1 MKTKRYIVATIG
13 ILLFSSLYAQ
23 NKEVKRMEII
33 KSLNLFFDNLSYVN
47 DEYDPMPASYFA
59 ERFGNENVLTG
70 GGNYFRYNGR
80 ETSLSSFVQSY
91 AQTSLE
97 GKNINHK
104 LDILNIS
111 DNVNPINEHSS
122 SDQRWRVN
130 GELIRSNAY
139 FEEDDKEEDYLIK
152 PVPIELIIRYN
163 GEGRDVSILEIN
175 IENPRI
181 QKIYPRY
188 RKEIVF
194 KPTRNNIN
202 TTLSADGDQWYC
214 EIQSFSK
221 RTKHY
226 PGTDKISETTSSL
239 EFTFEHSEERAFK
252 DIKIEEMANG
262 QRRISGTLPPNY
274 SKESRFYALKLT
286 QKNTNKE
293 YVLNIAQNGNT
304 FFWRIDNYWGLLQ
317 VNLSYSLKYGIGFA
331 YKYHF
336 ADTRFTLGGRISVN
350 FDSFRGNIADFQ
362 YTSIIGGSSTPI
374 DFNEDLYEIESETV
388 KPNTSNYSSL
398 LDPKNEAEKYTAR
411 SLFLVQPGID
421 ITNWFNFT
429 LGAGVALSRNKYFL
443 ETAYGYTK
451 YSYKKLDPSLPDI
464 DDVYVYKA
472 YYKDYYY
479 EDKMKCHFA
488 IRPAMDFRI
497 PLGNDN
503 YFNLEVGYV
512 LTPAYK
518 DGNSVDFSVGYTFE
532 Y

>member
-188 RKEIVF
+188 RK
-194 KPTRNNIN
+194 
-202 TTLSADGDQWYC
+202 
-214 EIQSFSK
+214 
-221 RTKHY
+221 
-226 PGTDKISETTSSL
+226 
-239 EFTFEHSEERAFK
+239 
-252 DIKIEEMANG
+252 
-262 QRRISGTLPPNY
+262 
-274 SKESRFYALKLT
+274 
-286 QKNTNKE
+286 
-293 YVLNIAQNGNT
+293 
-304 FFWRIDNYWGLLQ
+304 
-317 VNLSYSLKYGIGFA
+317 
-331 YKYHF
+331 
-336 ADTRFTLGGRISVN
+336 
-350 FDSFRGNIADFQ
+350 
-362 YTSIIGGSSTPI
+362 
-374 DFNEDLYEIESETV
+374 
-388 KPNTSNYSSL
+388 
-398 LDPKNEAEKYTAR
+398 
-411 SLFLVQPGID
+411 
-421 ITNWFNFT
+421 
-429 LGAGVALSRNKYFL
+429 
-443 ETAYGYTK
+443 
-451 YSYKKLDPSLPDI
+451 
-464 DDVYVYKA
+464 
-472 YYKDYYY
+472 
-479 EDKMKCHFA
+479 
-488 IRPAMDFRI
+488 
-497 PLGNDN
+497 
-503 YFNLEVGYV
+503 
-512 LTPAYK
+512 
-518 DGNSVDFSVGYTFE
+518 
-532 Y
+532 